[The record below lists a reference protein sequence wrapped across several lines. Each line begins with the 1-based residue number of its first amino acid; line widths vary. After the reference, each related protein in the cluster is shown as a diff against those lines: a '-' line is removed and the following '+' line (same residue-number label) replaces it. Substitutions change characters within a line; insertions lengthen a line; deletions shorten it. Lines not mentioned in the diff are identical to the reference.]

1 MILWNVQGF
10 NISFLFRDDLRA
22 IDRYMSTAPNEGVK
36 QPNVCMHL
44 YVNVDIKC
52 P

>member
-1 MILWNVQGF
+1 MISRSVQGF

-22 IDRYMSTAPNEGVK
+22 IDRYMLTAPNVDVK
-36 QPNVCMHL
+36 QSIVCMHL